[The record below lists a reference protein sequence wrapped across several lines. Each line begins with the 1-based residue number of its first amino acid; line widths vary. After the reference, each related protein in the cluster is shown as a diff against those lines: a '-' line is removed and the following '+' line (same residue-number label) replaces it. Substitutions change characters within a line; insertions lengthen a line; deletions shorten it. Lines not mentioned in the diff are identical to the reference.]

1 MNLRDGRLWLAGLY
15 LLHFAAL
22 HLGFHAIYLDA
33 DQLLVADQAKWMSL
47 GHFFE
52 PFFFG
57 QAYLLPF
64 EAYLAVPLVW
74 AGLSPLSAVK
84 VMAALFFYL
93 PFAWTACA
101 HAKDRPWVSVAVTL
115 MFFALP
121 MEYLLAA
128 PMPRGFI
135 VACALAWL
143 GLRALLLNRGQ
154 AWAPVLAWGALV
166 GFCLGSYTSVALMV
180 PALVLIDDR
189 RRLLQAGVGLA
200 LGYALFKGVALFYV
214 FHPEHVVHRFPLL
227 RFTRGHLGAHLTNP
241 TIAPAFAW
249 LLGLG
254 AAACA
259 AVMALCWPD
268 EAQRRAWALR
278 LALLALGLVGVIGIM
293 LSTNKI
299 ADFNA
304 GTPFYSVYRL
314 MLPLPYLALLVMSAA
329 ALRSPSVVRPPAL
342 ATTVALGAL
351 FIGLVGWQ
359 AMGVQRDR
367 EALALLTS
375 TVPPLPYDRL
385 ERQCARLAEALRV
398 SGQPHYTLRGR
409 NDALAYGCSAQFG
422 LPVVQ
427 TTFERRTW
435 LREHLERAAKP

>member
-15 LLHFAAL
+15 LLHAVAL

-74 AGLSPLSAVK
+74 AGLSPLAAVK
-84 VMAALFFYL
+84 AVAALCFYL

-115 MFFALP
+115 LFFALP
-121 MEYLLAA
+121 TEYLLAA
-128 PMPRGFI
+128 AMPRGFI

-143 GLRALLLNRGQ
+143 SLRALLLGRDP

-189 RRLLQAGVGLA
+189 RRLLQAGLGLA
-200 LGYALFKGVALFYV
+200 LGYALFKGVALFYA
-214 FHPEHVVHRFPLL
+214 FNPEHVVHRFPAL
-227 RFTRGHLGAHLTNP
+227 RFTRGHLAAHLTNP

-249 LLGLG
+249 LVGLG
-254 AAACA
+254 AVACA
-259 AVMALCWPD
+259 AVMALYRPE
-268 EAQRRAWALR
+268 EAQRRAMVLR
-278 LALLALGLVGVIGIM
+278 LSFLALGLAGVIGLM

-304 GTPFYSVYRL
+304 GSPFYSVYRL
-314 MLPLPYLALLVMSAA
+314 VLPLPYLALLVMSAV

-351 FIGLVGWQ
+351 FLGLLGWQ
-359 AMGVQRDR
+359 AVGVQRDR
-367 EALALLTS
+367 EALAQLIS

-385 ERQCARLAEALRV
+385 ERQCARLAESLRV
-398 SGQPHYTLRGR
+398 SGQAYYTLRGR

-435 LREHLERAAKP
+435 LRAHLERSTP

>member
-1 MNLRDGRLWLAGLY
+1 MNFRDGRPWLAGLY

-33 DQLLVADQAKWMSL
+33 DQLLVADQAKWMSQ
-47 GHFFE
+47 GQVFE

-84 VMAALFFYL
+84 VVAALFFYL
-93 PFAWTACA
+93 PFAWTSCA

-115 MFFALP
+115 LFFALP

-135 VACALAWL
+135 VAVALAWL
-143 GLRALLLNRGQ
+143 GLRALLLDRGQ

-166 GFCLGSYTSVALMV
+166 GFCLGSYSSVALMI

-189 RRLLQAGVGLA
+189 RRLLQAGLGLA

-214 FHPEHVVHRFPLL
+214 FNPEHVVHRFPAL
-227 RFTRGHLGAHLTNP
+227 RFTPGHFWSHISHP

-254 AAACA
+254 AAVCA
-259 AVMALCWPD
+259 AVMALYRPG
-268 EAQRRAWALR
+268 EAQRRAWVLR
-278 LALLALGLVGVIGIM
+278 LALLALGLAGVIGLM

-314 MLPLPYLALLVMSAA
+314 MLPLPYLVLLVMSASV
-329 ALRSPSVVRPPAL
+329 LRSTVVVRPLAPA
-342 ATTVALGAL
+342 TVVALGAL
-351 FIGLVGWQ
+351 FSGLVGWQ
-359 AMGVQRDR
+359 AVGVQRDR
-367 EALALLTS
+367 DALALLTS

-398 SGQPHYTLRGR
+398 SGQPYYTLRGR

-435 LREHLERAAKP
+435 LREHLERVGP